1 MIYRMAMT
9 FIKHCSVSFVAD
21 VCVHI
26 IKCEGV
32 VKKLT
37 ELCADSSTGG
47 HLTAEGSRLLSNL
60 VKYSQNGGK
69 LYDLIAI
76 VLCRR

>member
-1 MIYRMAMT
+1 M
-9 FIKHCSVSFVAD
+9 
-21 VCVHI
+21 CVHI

-47 HLTAEGSRLLSNL
+47 HLPAEGSRLLSNL
-60 VKYSQNGGK
+60 VKYSQSSGE
-69 LYDLIAI
+69 LYALLYIHKHNT
-76 VLCRR
+76 LH